1 MEIMQLLSVLILL
14 SCFVLVANKRTKS
27 YIRTFQAQSALLA
40 IAAFMLGMDNLSGH
54 GAIEIMFVCL
64 LIVTLKVYYIPK
76 LLGRTFAN
84 VDYKVEKNFFYNI
97 PLLVLVS
104 CAIAVFNYF
113 SISSAIGGKPTELGM
128 YLANS
133 VSVIF
138 IGFFFMISRKKA
150 IGQIVGLLVM
160 ENGIFAAALFTS
172 GGMPVLV
179 DVGIFIDLITAVIIM
194 GIMVFKINEE
204 LETTDINKLKRLRG

>member
-1 MEIMQLLSVLILL
+1 MEIMQILSVLILL
-14 SCFVLVANKRTKS
+14 SCFVLVSNKRTNS
-27 YIRTFQAQSALLA
+27 YIKTFQAQSALLA
-40 IAAFMLGMDNLSGH
+40 LAAFMIGVENIEGH
-54 GAIEIMFVCL
+54 GAVEIMFVCF
-64 LIVTLKVYYIPK
+64 LIVALKVYYIPR
-76 LLGRTFAN
+76 LLRRTFAN

-97 PLLVLVS
+97 PLLVLVC

-113 SISSAIGGKPTELGM
+113 SISSAIGAEASELGM
-128 YLANS
+128 FLANS

-160 ENGIFAAALFTS
+160 ENGIFAAALFAS

-179 DVGIFIDLITAVIIM
+179 DIGIFIDLITAVIIM

>member
-1 MEIMQLLSVLILL
+1 MEIMQILSVLILL
-14 SCFVLVANKRTKS
+14 SCFVLVSNKRTKS

-40 IAAFMLGMDNLSGH
+40 LAAFMLGMENIRGH

-76 LLGRTFAN
+76 LLSRTFAN

-97 PLLVLVS
+97 PFLVLVS
-104 CAIAVFNYF
+104 CAIAVFSYF
-113 SISSAIGGKPTELGM
+113 SISSAFGGKASELGI

-172 GGMPVLV
+172 GGIPVLV